1 MFKITDDML
10 YKNEIG
16 VCVDYGVA
24 YLLEERNDENII
36 TIIKSDDVLEEIGVH
51 EKKLRKDHAFF
62 KRIFDSIRDF
72 ESVSLFG
79 PTSAKN
85 EILQRIRANK
95 LSHIKIENNSADEK
109 ITENQKIDFINRYFE
124 AKSKLNR

>member
-1 MFKITDDML
+1 ML

-36 TIIKSDDVLEEIGVH
+36 TIIKSDDALEEIGIH

-62 KRIFDSIRDF
+62 KRIFDAIRDF
-72 ESVSLFG
+72 ETVSLFG

-95 LSHIKIENNSADEK
+95 LSHIKIENNAVEEK